1 MSQYVVKVTKGSVF
15 KLQVILVCI
24 DLSFY
29 GLLKQMVGLATINCS
44 LSPSC

>member
-15 KLQVILVCI
+15 KLQVILVYI

-29 GLLKQMVGLATINCS
+29 GLLKQMLRISYN
-44 LSPSC
+44 